1 MSTTPL
7 VSICIPAYNA
17 EDYIAEALDSVVGQ
31 TWSEL
36 ETIVVN
42 DGSTDGTADVLD
54 RYTDHEQITVIHQE
68 NQGAATAR
76 NRAYEESSGTLVKFF
91 DGDDLLSPKFVEQQ
105 VKCLR
110 GSTTHVA
117 SAKWARF
124 YDDPSEAT
132 FEPENVWQDMDPVDW
147 LVTAWEDGRPMMQ
160 PALWLIPR
168 PLMER
173 AGLWDEGLSLIDD
186 FEFGTRLLTH
196 SDGVRFTPEAR
207 LYYRSGVDGNL
218 SGQDSR
224 VHVES
229 AFRSLMEG
237 TQHLLDREDSPRT
250 RRAAANMLQDFI
262 YGYYPHHPDLWAKVQ
277 GRIEELGGSDLEPKG
292 PPGFELLR
300 PILGWKLAR
309 RIEQF
314 AVRNGLNRSSISS
327 AMPKVFW

>member
-1 MSTTPL
+1 M
-7 VSICIPAYNA
+7 PAYNV
-17 EDYIAEALDSVVGQ
+17 EDYVGDALDSALSQ
-31 TWSEL
+31 TWSPL
-36 ETIVVN
+36 ENSVVN
-42 DGSTDGTADVLD
+42 DGSTDETAHVLD
-54 RYTDHEQITVIHQE
+54 QYDDHEQVTVIHQE

-91 DGDDLLSPKFVEQQ
+91 DGDDLLSPEFVEQQ

-117 SAKWARF
+117 SAEWARF

-132 FEPENVWQDMDPVDW
+132 FEPEDVWRDLGPVDW
-147 LVTAWEDGRPMMQ
+147 LVTAWEDARPMMQ

-173 AGLWDEGLSLIDD
+173 AGLWKEERSPIDD
-186 FEFGTRLLTH
+186 FEFGTRLLTR
-196 SDGVRFTPEAR
+196 SDGVRFTPGAR
-207 LYYRSGVDGNL
+207 VYYRSGLDDAL

-224 VHVES
+224 AYTEARVS
-229 AFRSLMEG
+229 SLMEG
-237 TQHLLDREDSPRT
+237 TQHLLDRENSPRT

-262 YGYYPHHPDLWAKVQ
+262 YGYYPHHPDLRAKVRA
-277 GRIEELGGSDLEPKG
+277 RIDELGGSDLEPKG

-309 RIEQF
+309 RVERF
-314 AVRNGLNRSSISS
+314 AERNELTRAGLLARLGLS
-327 AMPKVFW
+327 P